1 MKLFAFE
8 WKKLSR
14 IGGFP
19 KLCILL
25 FALCFLFALAG
36 EVQEPTDGEKQ
47 AYRDAYGGEIAYVIR
62 LAENNKLDYAY
73 TAGEDSYIVRYQEDL
88 IRLYSDLKE
97 QGVAPRAVNGWDA
110 FFSLSADD
118 LLLLLC
124 AVLTGIALTM
134 MERDHR
140 TDTLLAVTPKGA
152 AVGSRKLLV
161 FAAASLGYALLFP
174 LCGMAGI
181 ALRYG
186 LSSPF
191 VPLCSVQEFLFCPY
205 DLSIF
210 SYLCLSV
217 GVKAVTAFAVA
228 VFCGWVASLSKSYL
242 LSFFASA
249 CALAGGW
256 AWGSSKSALALVN
269 PFALS
274 ETDVFLERYR
284 SVSLLGFSVPLEAVA
299 GVLLLLICIGLS
311 LLFTLTGRSVTSRR
325 FTALE
330 KGVLGVFARG
340 RKALRGRFPKKAPKR
355 HSLFVTELNKQLVKS
370 RLLVLC
376 IAMLFFKGA
385 YAYSTAPFRDPSE
398 HLYLTVCENL
408 AGELTEEK
416 RLHVYEKLAQSEQ
429 VIRDF
434 EDLRAQFQS
443 GKVSREVYLAKR
455 GEYETA
461 LEEQYVYSKLSL
473 QCQRIDQ
480 AASRGQTAYLH
491 YDTGWLALF
500 GAEGDL
506 LLYAFL
512 LLFFC
517 GSYAKEYA
525 DGFHRTAAVTPR
537 GMKGIH
543 NAKRLVAL
551 AAGSLFTALFF
562 TSDLLLLHKA
572 FPLCHPG
579 FSAAGILDTALP
591 LWGVLA
597 LLLLGR
603 LLLGMGYALLVNR
616 LSRLLGKPYL
626 VLPLG
631 LLAGLLFL

>member
-8 WKKLSR
+8 WKKLWR
-14 IGGFP
+14 IGGFT
-19 KLCILL
+19 KLWVLL
-25 FALCFLFALAG
+25 LALCFLFALAG
-36 EVQEPTDGEKQ
+36 EVHEPTDGEKQ

-62 LAENNKLDYAY
+62 LAENNKLDYTY

-88 IRLYSDLKE
+88 IRLYSDLEE
-97 QGVAPRAVNGWDA
+97 QGVVPRAVNGWDA

-134 MERDHR
+134 TERDHR
-140 TDTLLAVTPKGA
+140 TDTLLAVTPKGSA
-152 AVGSRKLLV
+152 AGSRKLLV
-161 FAAASLGYALLFP
+161 LAAASLGYALLFP

-210 SYLCLSV
+210 SYLWLSV
-217 GVKAVTAFAVA
+217 GVKAATAFTVA
-228 VFCGWVASLSKSYL
+228 VFCGWAASLSKSYL
-242 LSFFASA
+242 LSFFVSA

-256 AWGSSKSALALVN
+256 VWGSSESALALLN

-284 SVSLLGFSVPLEAVA
+284 SVSLLGFSVPLEAAA

-311 LLFTLTGRSVTSRR
+311 LLFTLTGRSAASRR

-330 KGVLGVFARG
+330 EGLFGVFARG
-340 RKALRGRFPKKAPKR
+340 GKALRDRFPKKAPKR

-416 RLHVYEKLAQSEQ
+416 RLYIGEKLAQSEQ

-491 YDTGWLALF
+491 YDTGWLELF

-562 TSDLLLLHKA
+562 TLDLLLLHRA

-591 LWGVLA
+591 LWGVLG
-597 LLLLGR
+597 LLLLGK
-603 LLLGMGYALLVNR
+603 LLLGVGYALLVNR